1 MKWFPDKRGMITG
14 LAVAG
19 FGAGALVTAPVAHR
33 LIPSLGLPTTFA
45 IRGAAYL
52 VLVPGAALFM
62 KTPPDGY
69 RPAGWQPPAQQTARA
84 ARDFTLGEALRT
96 WQWYALWA
104 ILFLNTSAG
113 ISIISQASPMA
124 QEITHATAA
133 AAAGLVGLISI
144 AHGSGPPFWAW

>member
-1 MKWFPDKRGMITG
+1 MKWFADKGGMIRG

-19 FGAGALVTAPVAHR
+19 CGAGALVTAPVAQR
-33 LIPSLGLPTTFA
+33 LIPSAGLPTTFA
-45 IRGAAYL
+45 ILGAAYL
-52 VLVPGAALFM
+52 VLVTGAALFM
-62 KTPPDGY
+62 KNPPDGY

-113 ISIISQASPMA
+113 VSITSHASPIDP
-124 QEITHATAA
+124 EVTHAHQA
-133 AAAGLVGLISI
+133 AAAGLDERIPDHHHSRRLL
-144 AHGSGPPFWAW
+144 

>member
-1 MKWFPDKRGMITG
+1 MKWFADKGGMIRG

-19 FGAGALVTAPVAHR
+19 CGAGALVTAPVAQR
-33 LIPSLGLPTTFA
+33 LIPSAGLPTTFA
-45 IRGAAYL
+45 ILGAAYL
-52 VLVPGAALFM
+52 VLVTGAALFM
-62 KTPPDGY
+62 KNPPDGY

-113 ISIISQASPMA
+113 ISIIPPPSPMA
-124 QEITHATAA
+124 QKLKPSPPPPAA
-133 AAAGLVGLISI
+133 PLALPPSI
-144 AHGSGPPFWAW
+144 PT